1 MSTSSIVRITSTHGE
16 TQSYNATSSPFGSE
30 MDLGGKVYEENKL
43 LFWVVAVIFL
53 FIGLIAVVGNGIV
66 LHVSHYS
73 KNTGPLENLDIV
85 IKSLA
90 IADALYGLVGIPCR
104 MFASMNEGM
113 YFNDFIKVNFN
124 GYYR

>member
-1 MSTSSIVRITSTHGE
+1 MSSSIVLLFLSIVYILPTHGE
-16 TQSYNATSSPFGSE
+16 TKLYNATVAPFGSDME
-30 MDLGGKVYEENKL
+30 IIGKVYEENKL

-66 LHVSHYS
+66 LYVSRYS
-73 KNTGPLENLDIV
+73 RNTGPLENLDIV

-113 YFNDFIKVNFN
+113 YFMNFI
-124 GYYR
+124 